1 MHAASIVEAVPT
13 HQGDDMNKLLQPV
26 LALIALALPGLASAQ
41 YTPSFPPVLISSPA
55 TVPGN
60 PFMQYMPGPVAS
72 PVPVVPALPAFPTL
86 PGLPALPALP
96 DIAIPGLGYNPLTLF
111 APSTLGPVKPYTMR
125 KSIPPEAKRQMMQ
138 MMMPIMTNIFR
149 MSMPD
154 AMSWMSHK
162 YKAKPG
168 LSFDDVL
175 ESMNLRAN
183 KLNFKYVGSNLM
195 WKDFKAVL
203 NDQDSPRIEV
213 HSYCDIAVGRDLLK
227 ISPEFLVFLPCRIGV
242 MEDANKDIW
251 VMMLDW
257 NLDWV
262 GGYESAMGVTPE
274 LAKGAKEIRDKMD
287 DIMRAGAN
295 GDL

>member
-1 MHAASIVEAVPT
+1 MKTLTQS
-13 HQGDDMNKLLQPV
+13 L
-26 LALIALALPGLASAQ
+26 LALLAGGTALAATAQ
-41 YTPSFPPVLISSPA
+41 YTPSYPPVLIGPGA
-55 TVPGN
+55 PTQGN
-60 PFMQYMPGPVAS
+60 PFLQYL
-72 PVPVVPALPAFPTL
+72 PVPGALPSLPTL
-86 PGLPALPALP
+86 PSLPA
-96 DIAIPGLGYNPLTLF
+96 AIPGIGFNPLLLF
-111 APSTLGPVKPYTMR
+111 GSGQPVSPKPYTMR
-125 KSIPPEAKRQMMQ
+125 QTIPPEAKRQMMQ
-138 MMMPIMTNIFR
+138 LMMPMMTNVMR

-154 AMSWMSHK
+154 AMAWMSHK

-203 NDQDSPRIEV
+203 NDQDAPRIEV
-213 HSYCDIAVGRDLLK
+213 HSYCDIKVGRDLLK
-227 ISPEFLVFLPCRIGV
+227 ISPEFLVFLPCRIGI

-262 GGYESAMGVTPE
+262 KGYEGSMGVTPE
-274 LAKGAKEIRDKMD
+274 LAQGALDIRDKMD
-287 DIMRAGAN
+287 EIMRAGAN

>member
-1 MHAASIVEAVPT
+1 MKKP
-13 HQGDDMNKLLQPV
+13 LLS
-26 LALIALALPGLASAQ
+26 LLTLALPSLAAAQ
-41 YTPSFPPVLISSPA
+41 YVPSYPPALVTPPA
-55 TVPGN
+55 AVQGN
-60 PFMQYMPGPVAS
+60 PFLQYMPA
-72 PVPVVPALPAFPTL
+72 
-86 PGLPALPALP
+86 PGAAPMAIPGPALPALP
-96 DIAIPGLGYNPLTLF
+96 SLPNLSAISIPGLGFNPLLMF
-111 APSTLGPVKPYTMR
+111 GSGQPISAKPYTMR
-125 KSIPPEAKRQMMQ
+125 QTIPPEAKRQMMQ
-138 MMMPIMTNIFR
+138 MMMPIMTNVFR

-154 AMSWMSHK
+154 AMAWMSHK

-203 NDQDSPRIEV
+203 NDQDAPRIEV
-213 HSYCDIAVGRDLLK
+213 HSYCDIKVGRDLLK
-227 ISPEFLVFLPCRIGV
+227 ISPEFLVFLPCRIGI

-262 GGYESAMGVTPE
+262 KGYEGSMGVTAD
-274 LAKGAKEIRDKMD
+274 LAKGAIDIRDKMD
-287 DIMRAGAN
+287 EIMRAGAN